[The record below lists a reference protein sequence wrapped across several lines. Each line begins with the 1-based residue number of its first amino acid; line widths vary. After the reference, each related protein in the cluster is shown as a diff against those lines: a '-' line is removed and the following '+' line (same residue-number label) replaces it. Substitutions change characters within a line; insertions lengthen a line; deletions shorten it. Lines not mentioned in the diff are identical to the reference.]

1 MEYAEL
7 IEKMIGTFYDVYN
20 KLGYGFLESV
30 YKKSMLIALKK
41 VGLQVEA
48 KRPIHVHFEGEMVGE
63 FRADIVVENK
73 IILEL
78 KSAKTIDDTHV
89 AQTLNYLKATDINV
103 GLLLNFGSKPEFKR
117 LFFDR

>member
-1 MEYAEL
+1 M
-7 IEKMIGTFYDVYN
+7 YN
-20 KLGYGFLESV
+20 ELGYGFLEYV
-30 YKKSMLIALKK
+30 YKKYMLIALKK
-41 VGLQVEA
+41 VGRQSEA
-48 KRPIHVHFEGEMVGE
+48 EWPIKVYFEGEMVGE

-73 IILEL
+73 VILEL

>member
-1 MEYAEL
+1 MEHAEL
-7 IEKMIGTFYDVYN
+7 TEKIIGTFYDVYN
-20 KLGYGFLESV
+20 ELGYGFLESV

-41 VGLQVEA
+41 VGLQSEA
-48 KRPIHVHFEGEMVGE
+48 EWPIKVYFEGEMVGE

-103 GLLLNFGSKPEFKR
+103 GLLLNFGPKPEFKR